1 MYLFTLLSL
10 TILCLLHFLP
20 MQYACAC
27 AGIVAVNNPE
37 AYNKS
42 PCRAIDVP
50 FKAARS
56 VHCKYKIFITRL
68 HTHSACPPLGQLAAS
83 PASPAD
89 MCVQCP
95 FSLILSFDCTDIR
108 CKHLPFLLPPK
119 QCITLRVLVELGK
132 KYI

>member
-10 TILCLLHFLP
+10 TFLLFLP

-27 AGIVAVNNPE
+27 AGIVAINNPQ

-50 FKAARS
+50 FKAASS

-68 HTHSACPPLGQLAAS
+68 HTHSACPPPQAGLLLLQL
-83 PASPAD
+83 PAD

-95 FSLILSFDCTDIR
+95 FSPILSFDCTDIR

-119 QCITLRVLVELGK
+119 QCITLRVLVELRK